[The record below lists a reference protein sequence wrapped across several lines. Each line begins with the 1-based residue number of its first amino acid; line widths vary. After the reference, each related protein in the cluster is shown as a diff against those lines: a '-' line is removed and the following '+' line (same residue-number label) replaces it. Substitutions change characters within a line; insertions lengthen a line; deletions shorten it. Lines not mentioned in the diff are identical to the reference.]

1 MFPATQ
7 HYAAVG
13 DTCNQN
19 KCFDP
24 FPGKAEME
32 IRSYLKLESCLLTE
46 AYMILLFLFSNFR
59 RVLNVICFFFLG
71 NSLASEF
78 RHQEI
83 TQKKAYNMT
92 LLIQFLKIR

>member
-59 RVLNVICFFFLG
+59 RVLKVICFFFWVIPWRL
-71 NSLASEF
+71 NSDTEELP
-78 RHQEI
+78 RRKH
-83 TQKKAYNMT
+83 TT
-92 LLIQFLKIR
+92 